1 MTFIF
6 GSNLKMNHDPG
17 ETREF
22 VAQIENWLSRRDPQ
36 SAAVQ
41 LWMTPSFI
49 NLTAAVA
56 SRSDPALWIG
66 AQNSHWLDA
75 GAYTAEISPAQLK
88 ACAVDFVLLGHA
100 ERRAHFGETDE
111 QIGLKVGACARHG
124 LGVMLCVGEPREAY
138 LGGHGA
144 CHVYRQL
151 EIDLSQLENPARLS
165 VLYEPVWS
173 IGDDGRPAERTHVAR
188 ALESIREFLRHR
200 YARSGER
207 VPILYGGSVNAANAA
222 GYAMLPGCAGLGV
235 GRAAWRANDYLDV
248 LDRCLQSWMPVS

>member
-17 ETREF
+17 ETRAF
-22 VAQIENWLSRRDPQ
+22 VAQIETWLSRRDPE
-36 SAAVQ
+36 SEPVQ

-49 NLTAAVA
+49 NLTVAVA
-56 SRSDPALWIG
+56 SRTDPALWIG

-111 QIGLKVGACARHG
+111 QIALKVGACTRHG

-138 LGGHGA
+138 EGGRGA
-144 CHVYRQL
+144 SYVDRQL
-151 EIDLSQLENPARLS
+151 ENDLGQLENPTRLS
-165 VLYEPVWS
+165 VLYEPVWA
-173 IGDDGRPAERTHVAR
+173 IGDDGRPAEQTYVAQ

-200 YARSGER
+200 YARLGED

-222 GYAMLPGCAGLGV
+222 GYAMLPGCGGLGV
-235 GRAAWRANDYLDV
+235 GRAAWRANDYIDV
-248 LDRCLQSWMPVS
+248 LDRCLQKRMPVF